1 MFDYFAIIFII
12 DFAIIIDI
20 SLMFFRQVFMLLYRH
35 ISAAADIFAFVIP
48 ISRVFIISLRLMP
61 FRLSLQLLS

>member
-1 MFDYFAIIFII
+1 
-12 DFAIIIDI
+12 
-20 SLMFFRQVFMLLYRH
+20 MFFRQVFMLLYRH